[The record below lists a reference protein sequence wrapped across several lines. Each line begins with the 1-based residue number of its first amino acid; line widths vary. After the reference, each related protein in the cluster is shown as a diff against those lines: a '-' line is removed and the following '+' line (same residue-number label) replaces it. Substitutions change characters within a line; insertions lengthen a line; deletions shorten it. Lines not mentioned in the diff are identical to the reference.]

1 MIPDKK
7 LIEQYGK
14 TVYTAL
20 WGEKECTLQELQSL
34 CKIKNTDL
42 CFTLL
47 HLLKE
52 KKVESVFNDGRVTY
66 RIHFH

>member
-14 TVYTAL
+14 TVYSVL
-20 WGEKECTLQELQSL
+20 VGKKECTLLELQSL
-34 CKIKNTDL
+34 CKFKNTDL

-66 RIHFH
+66 RVLFH